1 MVLGEP
7 LASLI
12 TFFRKR
18 LIKLHLNSQQM
29 SDFFYHMTESCELN
43 LKKKKVKKTK
53 KKSFGHVL
61 EFLGMMT
68 SWCKHTFSAI
78 CDVMK
83 SYLTR
88 V

>member
-43 LKKKKVKKTK
+43 LKKKRSKKQK
-53 KKSFGHVL
+53 KIIRPCFGI
-61 EFLGMMT
+61 FGYD
-68 SWCKHTFSAI
+68 
-78 CDVMK
+78 DVM
-83 SYLTR
+83 